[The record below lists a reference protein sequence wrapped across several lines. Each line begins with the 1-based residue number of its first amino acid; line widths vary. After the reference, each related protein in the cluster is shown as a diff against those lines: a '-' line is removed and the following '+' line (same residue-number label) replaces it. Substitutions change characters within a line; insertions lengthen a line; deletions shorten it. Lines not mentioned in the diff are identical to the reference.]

1 MRRSPLSNLVFAGR
15 VKPEGDRRAPEARRT
30 HRLRR
35 ERGNR
40 GSFVVPAHRRA
51 LYPDSVSV
59 SSLMRTP
66 PLGAYVCLPLW
77 LVFKSTSWGT
87 SHDGGDLVT
96 IANRNYG
103 GNGDSADDITA
114 VSI

>member
-1 MRRSPLSNLVFAGR
+1 MLCSLEG
-15 VKPEGDRRAPEARRT
+15 KPEGDRTALVARRT
-30 HRLRR
+30 PGLPVGTRQ
-35 ERGNR
+35 R
-40 GSFVVPAHRRA
+40 GSFVVNG
-51 LYPDSVSV
+51 LYPVV
-59 SSLMRTP
+59 SSTMRTP